1 MLNSSILLAGNLFAM
16 KRFDLLLFNL
26 FFSLTFSHNPALQC
40 DCQTISHLYDIR
52 SNIEHYDYLES
63 QCDANKKFPENVLE
77 VLHHCKIKKILLST
91 LIPCLG
97 KWCAMVA
104 EVMKSQKINIFFM
117 LKNIGKS
124 GSTVVDEVMK
134 SQYMKKCFKLP

>member
-1 MLNSSILLAGNLFAM
+1 MSKCGKNNDIVFLQFVSNLILLTGNLFATVG
-16 KRFDLLLFNL
+16 LLLFNL
-26 FFSLTFSHNPALQC
+26 FFSLTFSHNPALKC
-40 DCQTISHLYDIR
+40 DCQTISHLNDIR

-97 KWCAMVA
+97 K
-104 EVMKSQKINIFFM
+104 
-117 LKNIGKS
+117 
-124 GSTVVDEVMK
+124 
-134 SQYMKKCFKLP
+134 